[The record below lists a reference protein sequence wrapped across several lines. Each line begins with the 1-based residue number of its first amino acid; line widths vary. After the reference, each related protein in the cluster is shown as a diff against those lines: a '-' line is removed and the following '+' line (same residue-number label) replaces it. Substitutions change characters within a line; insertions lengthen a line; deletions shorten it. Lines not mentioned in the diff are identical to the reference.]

1 MEADPDLCYDIPGTP
16 GAERPEVR
24 MANTI
29 AWPALVTG
37 VALALAAGTALVT
50 ARGFLAPRALDRVSW
65 LPPVVLL
72 ACSLLLI
79 AGVLVA
85 LWALDLRGTLGR

>member
-1 MEADPDLCYDIPGTP
+1 
-16 GAERPEVR
+16 

-37 VALALAAGTALVT
+37 VALALGAGTALAT
-50 ARGFLAPRALDRVSW
+50 ARGVLATREPDRVSW
-65 LPPVVLL
+65 MPPVVLL

-79 AGVLVA
+79 AGVLIA
-85 LWALDLRGTLGR
+85 LWALNLRGTLGG

>member
-1 MEADPDLCYDIPGTP
+1 
-16 GAERPEVR
+16 

-50 ARGFLAPRALDRVSW
+50 ARGVLAPRVPDRVSW
-65 LPPVVLL
+65 VPPVVFLV
-72 ACSLLLI
+72 CSLLLI
-79 AGVLVA
+79 AGVLIA
-85 LWALDLRGTLGR
+85 LWALNLRGTLGR